1 MVFLVP
7 EMRVEQNDGFS
18 FGEGECFS
26 EGFFFEF
33 DVDFFEENDDAID
46 QAGGVEVNIDH
57 GLDF

>member
-1 MVFLVP
+1 
-7 EMRVEQNDGFS
+7 MRVEQNDGFS

-46 QAGGVEVNIDH
+46 QAGSVEVNIDH